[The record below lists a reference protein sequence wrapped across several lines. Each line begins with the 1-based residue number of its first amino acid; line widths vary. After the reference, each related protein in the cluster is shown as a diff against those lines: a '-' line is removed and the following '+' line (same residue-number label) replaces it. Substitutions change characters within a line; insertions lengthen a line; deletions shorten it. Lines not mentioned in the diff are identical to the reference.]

1 MQRDEVWF
9 TMAAMT
15 VAERAGVEN
24 WPDEDVI
31 ARVMAGE
38 KGLYEIIM
46 RRYNQRLYR
55 IARAILRQDDEAEDV
70 VQEAYVRAY
79 QHLDQFLGRA
89 RFSTWLTKIAVHE
102 ALARA
107 QKKNRTQELEAMI
120 ADEKETALTSLTA
133 SPEHQASTT
142 EVARLLEQAVLGLPE
157 HYRVVLMMRDIE
169 EMSTAETAVA
179 LDLTEDNV
187 KIRLHRARLLL
198 REELAARAG
207 ASRSGAFSFLGARCD
222 RIVQAVLARIGN

>member
-1 MQRDEVWF
+1 MAGISVAQRAQLESW
-9 TMAAMT
+9 T
-15 VAERAGVEN
+15 
-24 WPDEDVI
+24 DEDVI

-38 KGLYEIIM
+38 KELYEIIM

-55 IARAILRQDDEAEDV
+55 VARSILREDDEAEDV
-70 VQEAYVRAY
+70 VQDAYVRAY

-107 QKKNRTQELEAMI
+107 QKRGRTQELEAMI
-120 ADEKETALTSLTA
+120 ADEKETALTAPTA
-133 SPEHQASTT
+133 SPEHQASET
-142 EVARLLEQAVLGLPE
+142 EMGRLLEHAILGLPH

-169 EMSTAETAVA
+169 EMSTADTAAA
-179 LDLTEDNV
+179 LDLSEDNV

-198 REELAARAG
+198 REELVARAG
-207 ASRSGAFSFLGARCD
+207 ASRGNAFPFLGARCD
-222 RIVQAVLARIGN
+222 RIVRAVLARIGS

>member
-1 MQRDEVWF
+1 
-9 TMAAMT
+9 MAGIT
-15 VAERAGVEN
+15 VAQRAGVES

-38 KGLYEIIM
+38 KELYEIIM

-70 VQEAYVRAY
+70 VQDAYVRAY

-102 ALARA
+102 AMARA
-107 QKKNRTQELEAMI
+107 QKKNRMQELDSMNAE
-120 ADEKETALTSLTA
+120 ERETALTAPMA

-142 EVARLLEQAVLGLPE
+142 EMGRLLERAVLCLPE

-169 EMSTAETAVA
+169 EMSTADTATA
-179 LDLTEDNV
+179 LELSEENV

-198 REELAARAG
+198 REELVALAG
-207 ASRSGAFSFLGARCD
+207 ASRTSAFPFLGARCD
-222 RIVQAVLARIGN
+222 RIVQAVLARIGS

>member
-1 MQRDEVWF
+1 M
-9 TMAAMT
+9 
-15 VAERAGVEN
+15 AGVVTAAQRVGIESP
-24 WPDEDVI
+24 PDEDVI
-31 ARVMAGE
+31 ARVLAGE
-38 KGLYEIIM
+38 KELYEIIM

-70 VQEAYVRAY
+70 VQDTYVRAY

-107 QKKNRTQELEAMI
+107 KKKNRMQDIEAMI
-120 ADEKETALTSLTA
+120 ADERETALTAPMA

-142 EVARLLEQAVLGLPE
+142 EMGRLLEQAVLSLPK
-157 HYRVVLMMRDIE
+157 HYRLVFMMRDVE
-169 EMSTAETAVA
+169 EMSTADTAAA
-179 LDLTEDNV
+179 LALSEDNV

-198 REELAARAG
+198 REELVTRAS
-207 ASRSGAFSFLGARCD
+207 ASRTKIFSFLGARCD
-222 RIVQAVLARIGN
+222 RIVQNVLARIGR